1 MTKEQFVQYQQKA
14 FTANLKTK
22 FTPGILC
29 HIAIFM
35 LRRNNLTEAQTRI
48 NRAIEINSKIL
59 DDKGVMTHESYYKLF
74 VYKALILAKS
84 KAHEESEAF
93 MEKALKIKQDT
104 FGNINIYEH
113 VAWRTERLAMIGQSK
128 YEEMFVLICEYI
140 ELYKESYCKIAFKDD
155 AFLKYQFLLKIA
167 PDILTL
173 HEC

>member
-48 NRAIEINSKIL
+48 NRAIEINSTIL
-59 DDKGVMTHESYYKLF
+59 KDEGKMTHESYYKLF
-74 VYKALILAKS
+74 IYKALILAKS
-84 KAHEESEAF
+84 KALEESEQF
-93 MEKALKIKQDT
+93 MEKALKIKLDT

-113 VAWRTERLAMIGQSK
+113 VAWRTERLAMIGQSQ
-128 YEEMFVLICEYI
+128 YEEMFSLICEYI
-140 ELYKESYCKIAFKDD
+140 ELYK
-155 AFLKYQFLLKIA
+155 
-167 PDILTL
+167 
-173 HEC
+173 